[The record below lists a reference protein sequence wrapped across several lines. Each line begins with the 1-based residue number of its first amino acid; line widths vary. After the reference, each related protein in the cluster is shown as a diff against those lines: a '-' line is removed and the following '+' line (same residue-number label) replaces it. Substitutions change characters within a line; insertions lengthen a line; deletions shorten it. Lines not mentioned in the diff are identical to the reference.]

1 MDKIPI
7 ENSATAGL
15 HEKVNKLELD
25 VATVNKLMVG
35 VNIVMFLGFI
45 SLTVAFIGVTLD
57 SFRYKVSTQE
67 EMRDE
72 IKEANLKL
80 DFFTQSQDPVK
91 TLPIQTIITNP
102 KE

>member
-1 MDKIPI
+1 MDQLPI
-7 ENSATAGL
+7 ENSATGGL

-57 SFRYKVSTQE
+57 SFRYKVSTQQ

-72 IKEANLKL
+72 IVDHSSLRKMG
-80 DFFTQSQDPVK
+80 
-91 TLPIQTIITNP
+91 
-102 KE
+102 